1 MVTLPLFMEEIMNKQ
16 DCNGVR
22 NAQDLER
29 KYDFASLLGLK
40 KNIEIQAKSLVKLNN
55 ELNNILNT
63 LIINLKDVLDSQNE
77 VSLWFYN
84 GVPTTSNKPYTDW
97 TNPAEHY
104 GDIYYDKTTGYVYQ
118 FYEVGWQKNEDYNL
132 IQAMALTNTE
142 LDTSSNFERKVFFE
156 QPTPPYTSGDWWI
169 KDDGTLFICQ
179 LGKVS
184 GLNYEENDFIISS
197 KYTTTIAVKQNEEI
211 TVLKGTVTQISE
223 NYVKITDLA
232 TGGSTT
238 IAGEN
243 ITTGS
248 IKSKNYVQNS
258 KGMKI
263 NLENGTIDTKNTKW
277 DEYGNIKLSNGAT
290 IITDKGLM
298 SNLQFYGNNGKFVI
312 LGMDYN
318 EMNNE
323 FQKYNISIYADIPE
337 NFTIEKA
344 YITII
349 HQPCLWNDANYGYTR
364 NIAIYKATLDSKFES
379 DWRSD
384 FSLET
389 ENTLTQL
396 TKIFSGDK
404 NIWQPST
411 PSSSNS
417 KIEVKQTID
426 ISSYLAKG
434 LNKFIIQTSDNLPT
448 PGSDYN
454 TNLKTAMQRSGRG
467 IAVIDIYGFIKV

>member
-1 MVTLPLFMEEIMNKQ
+1 MNKQ

>member
-1 MVTLPLFMEEIMNKQ
+1 
-16 DCNGVR
+16 
-22 NAQDLER
+22 
-29 KYDFASLLGLK
+29 
-40 KNIEIQAKSLVKLNN
+40 
-55 ELNNILNT
+55 
-63 LIINLKDVLDSQNE
+63 
-77 VSLWFYN
+77 
-84 GVPTTSNKPYTDW
+84 
-97 TNPAEHY
+97 
-104 GDIYYDKTTGYVYQ
+104 
-118 FYEVGWQKNEDYNL
+118 
-132 IQAMALTNTE
+132 MALTNTE

-263 NLENGTIDTKNTKW
+263 NLENGTIDTKNTKL
-277 DEYGNIKLSNGAT
+277 DEYGNIKLSNGAK

-298 SNLQFYGNNGKFVI
+298 TNLQFYGNNGKFEI

-349 HQPCLWNDANYGYTR
+349 H
-364 NIAIYKATLDSKFES
+364 
-379 DWRSD
+379 
-384 FSLET
+384 
-389 ENTLTQL
+389 
-396 TKIFSGDK
+396 
-404 NIWQPST
+404 
-411 PSSSNS
+411 
-417 KIEVKQTID
+417 
-426 ISSYLAKG
+426 
-434 LNKFIIQTSDNLPT
+434 
-448 PGSDYN
+448 
-454 TNLKTAMQRSGRG
+454 
-467 IAVIDIYGFIKV
+467 

>member
-1 MVTLPLFMEEIMNKQ
+1 MNKQ

-84 GVPTTSNKPYTDW
+84 GVPTTSNKPYIDW
-97 TNPAEHY
+97 TNPTEHY

-277 DEYGNIKLSNGAT
+277 DEDGNIKLSNGAA
-290 IITDKGLM
+290 IITDKGLIT
-298 SNLQFYGNNGKFVI
+298 NLQFLAVGYQNGVANGVGWNFVGFSVDYMNEKNSKDFIEI
-312 LGMDYN
+312 L
-318 EMNNE
+318 
-323 FQKYNISIYADIPE
+323 ADIPS
-337 NFTIEKA
+337 NFTITKA
-344 YITII
+344 YVTLT
-349 HQPCLWNDANYGYTR
+349 HQPVYYTNIPTYGYSR
-364 NIAIYKATLDSKFES
+364 ALSLYKANNDEYIKAEMNSEYYENPS
-379 DWRSD
+379 
-384 FSLET
+384 SLEEIT
-389 ENTLTQL
+389 NAFGSSEGWT
-396 TKIFSGDK
+396 
-404 NIWQPST
+404 PSV
-411 PSSSNS
+411 PSSSSS
-417 KIEVKQTID
+417 KIETKQSIDIANKLVSGLNRLIIETKNNAPTYSTTDTSNCAKQTGRLKAI
-426 ISSYLAKG
+426 
-434 LNKFIIQTSDNLPT
+434 LN
-448 PGSDYN
+448 
-454 TNLKTAMQRSGRG
+454 
-467 IAVIDIYGFIKV
+467 VYGFMKV

>member
-1 MVTLPLFMEEIMNKQ
+1 MNKQ

-40 KNIEIQAKSLVKLNN
+40 KNIEIQIKNLTKVEN
-55 ELNNILNT
+55 ELNNFINSTIGNIENLQEQIDGKITTWYYEGTPTLN
-63 LIINLKDVLDSQNE
+63 N
-77 VSLWFYN
+77 
-84 GVPTTSNKPYTDW
+84 
-97 TNPAEHY
+97 NPANQWGDEEKEEHI
-104 GDIYYDKTTGYVYQ
+104 GDLYYDKLTGYCYRFQ
-118 FYEVGWQKNEDYNL
+118 YDNFYNWNKIVDQDVVNSLAIANSAK
-132 IQAMALTNTE
+132 
-142 LDTSSNFERKVFFE
+142 DTADSKRQIFIV
-156 QPTPPYTSGDWWI
+156 QPKTPYDNGDLW
-169 KDDGTLFICQ
+169 
-179 LGKVS
+179 
-184 GLNYEENDFIISS
+184 
-197 KYTTTIAVKQNEEI
+197 
-211 TVLKGTVTQISE
+211 ISE
-223 NYVKITDLA
+223 NEIYICQISRQSGSFEASDWINNLKYTDNTVANAIIDELGGTTTTVLHGQVLQITDKFAKYTDLA

-298 SNLQFYGNNGKFVI
+298 SNLQFCGNNGEFVI

-349 HQPCLWNDANYGYTR
+349 HQPCLWNDVNYGYTR
-364 NIAIYKATLDSKFES
+364 NIAIYKATLNSKFAS

-448 PGSDYN
+448 PESDYN
-454 TNLKTAMQRSGRG
+454 INLKTAMQRSGRG

>member
-1 MVTLPLFMEEIMNKQ
+1 MNKQ

-29 KYDFASLLGLK
+29 KYDFALLLGLK

-349 HQPCLWNDANYGYTR
+349 HQPCLWNDVNYGYTR

-426 ISSYLAKG
+426 ISSCLAKG